1 MSTLQY
7 VPITLIG
14 FGVAG
19 QFLLSHILEL
29 VPAYKVAIVDPDFIG
44 GDLARHY
51 SAIRSN
57 TMIKQK
63 VGSLSK
69 LPSVWSETI
78 ESLKKRG
85 ADDDTVSLAGL
96 AADIRLTG
104 NKLASK
110 CACIYD
116 KVSQASWNPDMKLW
130 TLAFASGRPSQTTS
144 IMCFCTGMSPRQED
158 YGIPSIPLSVALDP
172 TALART
178 VNPGQHVTVVGSAHS
193 ATLILKHL
201 NAIPNVSVSC
211 LYKNK
216 QFKFARDGNYDGIK
230 KESADIADA
239 ILKGEY
245 ADLTMI
251 KSIDIKN
258 VSKVIRK
265 CDWLIQATGFQ
276 AIFPELKMADGTA
289 ISAIW
294 NPSTGLSEV
303 VPQAQAFGACVPGV
317 TELDGKQFPDISIG
331 SFVDQLDIRWPLLNS
346 LIRNLM

>member
-1 MSTLQY
+1 
-7 VPITLIG
+7 
-14 FGVAG
+14 
-19 QFLLSHILEL
+19 
-29 VPAYKVAIVDPDFIG
+29 
-44 GDLARHY
+44 
-51 SAIRSN
+51 
-57 TMIKQK
+57 MIKQK
-63 VGSLSK
+63 VESLSK

-85 ADDDTVSLAGL
+85 GDDNTVSLANL

-110 CACIYD
+110 CTCIYD
-116 KVSQASWNPDMKLW
+116 KVSQASWNPDTKLW
-130 TLAFASGRPSQTTS
+130 TITFVSGKSPQTTS
-144 IMCFCTGMSPRQED
+144 VICFCIGMSPRQED

-172 TALART
+172 NALART
-178 VNPGQHVTVVGSAHS
+178 ISPGQHITVVGSAHS

-201 NAIPNVSVSC
+201 NAIPNISVSC
-211 LYKNK
+211 LYNDA
-216 QFKFARDGNYDGIK
+216 QFKFSRDGVYDGIK

-265 CDWLIQATGFQ
+265 CDWLIQATGFRP
-276 AIFPELKMADGTA
+276 IFPELKMTDGTVL
-289 ISAIW
+289 SAIW
-294 NPSTGLSEV
+294 DPSTGLSDV
-303 VPQAQAFGACVPGV
+303 LPQAQAFGACAPGV
-317 TELDGKQFPDISIG
+317 TEVANKRYPDISIG
-331 SFVDQLDIRWPLLNS
+331 SFVDQLVIRWPLLNS